1 MQGHQT
7 IFRPAHTH
15 VEKNLRGNKQNIF
28 IIIGSRNGECDPDA
42 TLEKHAVRIFRHYE
56 ERLQNLQK
64 PHDIA
69 RLLHEEKIEVAV
81 EKITDRDFSLN
92 TKITLLLSD
101 IQYAIRKDHK
111 VLIRFAEICMLTGN
125 EDIGNDILKDC
136 SKFYNEAKTDY
147 VYKYVLSASV
157 FEQSDAVFD
166 SQLREGRFTQCQL
179 ML

>member
-15 VEKNLRGNKQNIF
+15 AEKNLRGNKQNIF
-28 IIIGSRNGECDPDA
+28 IIIGSRNTYYDGECDPDA
-42 TLEKHAVRIFRHYE
+42 TLEEHAVRIFRHYE

-69 RLLHEEKIEVAV
+69 RLLHKEEIEVAV
-81 EKITDRDFSLN
+81 EKITDREFSLN
-92 TKITLLLSD
+92 AKITLLLSD

-125 EDIGNDILKDC
+125 EDIGNDILRDC
-136 SKFYNEAKTDY
+136 SKFLY
-147 VYKYVLSASV
+147 
-157 FEQSDAVFD
+157 
-166 SQLREGRFTQCQL
+166 
-179 ML
+179 